1 MTSGH
6 VIILFTISTCN
17 LYAFQSQ
24 FTDLYWSLNSDIRG
38 WTFVV
43 KFKRAFP
50 FFGRKSKFGV
60 FNVSFGSVDFW
71 PSRSEVD
78 LTSCFKFVISSK
90 FEEKIL
96 TSRVRTRRIFTPHD
110 GPTTPSTMPTILP
123 NEIATV
129 CFVDAGRNKLRRC
142 HRASNV
148 GSEVTSASPEVAN
161 HVANDAEDEP
171 PMRGRESRW
180 CQSQLKYGYDC

>member
-1 MTSGH
+1 
-6 VIILFTISTCN
+6 VN
-17 LYAFQSQ
+17 K
-24 FTDLYWSLNSDIRG
+24 
-38 WTFVV
+38 VV

-50 FFGRKSKFGV
+50 FFGRKSKFRV
-60 FNVSFGSVDFW
+60 FNVLFGSVDLW

-78 LTSCFKFVISSK
+78 LKTSSCLKFVISSK

-110 GPTTPSTMPTILP
+110 GPTTPSTMLTVLP

-129 CFVDAGRNKLRRC
+129 CFVDAGRNKPRRC

-171 PMRGRESRW
+171 PMRGRESRSSR
-180 CQSQLKYGYDC
+180 SQLKYGYDC